1 MQRIIDTIRLMA
13 KTGLFFANCDGNYTQ
28 RERDFVEGFVSGIE
42 QIGSIDDDLK
52 NEVLDSINHAY
63 SLDEIVEATNL
74 LVKDFNDDERKAI
87 LATINGVINKV
98 IRVDKNVNS
107 AEQNAYKAW
116 KEGVGLK

>member
-1 MQRIIDTIRLMA
+1 MA